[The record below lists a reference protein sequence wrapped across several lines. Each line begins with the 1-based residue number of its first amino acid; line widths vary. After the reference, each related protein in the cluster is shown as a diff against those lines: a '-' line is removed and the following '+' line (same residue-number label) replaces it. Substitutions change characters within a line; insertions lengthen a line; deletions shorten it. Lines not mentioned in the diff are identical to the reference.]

1 MYNASTIKTELI
13 GLAGWRQNA
22 DSAGW
27 QLTDMLTS
35 SSGLWFNGVHP
46 MLTIDN
52 LISIAPRFQD
62 VDPTQSVINT
72 AFTTWLKRKT
82 EDAIVKAV
90 EDWVAKK
97 VVVMTAGTL
106 LSNNTLYEATGNLAN
121 LQANNGKIVGLE
133 VVPQRSKNVIVKINQ
148 IGVQFNTNQTV
159 RIYLFKSGRLTEV
172 NHTDIVYTGAG
183 AVQWATV
190 DWELSGEGSYF
201 IAYNE
206 DDITGQAIN
215 GVTDHTAMSAG
226 VATLPAGRFF
236 RTTAFQVSHDDPTA
250 LWDLRENGY
259 SYDTNFGLN
268 LKTSVRCDYTNFIV
282 EQKDLFKT
290 LITLRVGM
298 DLLREIAFNPESRI
312 NRNAENVT
320 RAQLLFEIDGDSQ
333 GRKDF
338 SILGQYQ
345 KALETIEFDT
355 TGIDKICLSCRKRS
369 IQFRSVG
376 PS

>member
-90 EDWVAKK
+90 EDWVAEK

-172 NHTDIVYTGAG
+172 KHTDVVLPPEPGQYNGQPLT
-183 AVQWATV
+183 
-190 DWELSGEGSYF
+190 ELSGEGSYF

-250 LWDLRENGY
+250 LWDLRRTG
-259 SYDTNFGLN
+259 TATIP
-268 LKTSVRCDYTNFIV
+268 TS
-282 EQKDLFKT
+282 
-290 LITLRVGM
+290 G
-298 DLLREIAFNPESRI
+298 
-312 NRNAENVT
+312 
-320 RAQLLFEIDGDSQ
+320 
-333 GRKDF
+333 
-338 SILGQYQ
+338 
-345 KALETIEFDT
+345 
-355 TGIDKICLSCRKRS
+355 
-369 IQFRSVG
+369 
-376 PS
+376 